1 MNDKTKENIKEV
13 QEAIKKVAE
22 KKSYKVGDQ
31 VKAYGKD
38 CKIVEVLEPNRFHV
52 KNLQEP
58 YDSFVILENEINT
71 DGKEL
76 EKVLTEV
83 IEDFGKERLAKAL
96 IEKDEFAPD
105 LMVREDK
112 RFSL

>member
-1 MNDKTKENIKEV
+1 MTKENIKEV

-38 CKIVEVLEPNRFHV
+38 CKIVEVLDEGRFHL

-58 YDSFVILENEINT
+58 YDSFVILENEI
-71 DGKEL
+71 GL
-76 EKVLTEV
+76 EVQK
-83 IEDFGKERLAKAL
+83 IEHD
-96 IEKDEFAPD
+96 PD

>member
-1 MNDKTKENIKEV
+1 MTKENIKEV

-38 CKIVEVLEPNRFHV
+38 CKIVEVLEEGRFHL

-58 YDSFVILENEINT
+58 YDSFV
-71 DGKEL
+71 
-76 EKVLTEV
+76 VLVE
-83 IEDFGKERLAKAL
+83 
-96 IEKDEFAPD
+96 EF
-105 LMVREDK
+105 E
-112 RFSL
+112 

>member
-13 QEAIKKVAE
+13 KEAIKKVAE

-38 CKIVEVLEPNRFHV
+38 CKIVEVLDEGRFHV
-52 KNLQEP
+52 KNLVSP
-58 YDSFVILENEINT
+58 FDSFVILENEI
-71 DGKEL
+71 GL
-76 EKVLTEV
+76 EVQKSEN
-83 IEDFGKERLAKAL
+83 D
-96 IEKDEFAPD
+96 PD
-105 LMVREDK
+105 LMYREDN